1 MDVAYLGP
9 CYNHRWLLPE
19 TSGQVY
25 HRATN
30 PTVVSFTGYEQPG
43 SPGDSE
49 SLRAKLSEAVN
60 DEKKQLEREAKL

>member
-1 MDVAYLGP
+1 
-9 CYNHRWLLPE
+9 LPE